1 MNSIA
6 TQKRTDS
13 DFSGAL
19 LARLQT
25 VIATAILALL
35 LITFRP
41 FAVPGSAGTVS
52 QGGDLVNQLGFGAV
66 GLISIFSMLTLANA
80 EVLKKLFSPWW
91 VLLIGFA
98 FLSVLTAASPEV
110 AFRGLLFTF
119 MAASGILAVLTLPSG
134 ADGFQRVV
142 VTVSVLVLVVCYAG
156 LFAYPDI
163 AKHTGASLEPEHA
176 GLWRG
181 LYTHKNIA
189 GPVMAV
195 ITFFGIYVLRRGS
208 WITGLGICTFGLL
221 FVANTGSKTSA
232 GLVPLVILLV
242 TVPGVF
248 GVRRLAGSVVFITI
262 VMTILSTIGTELFP
276 PLRALRETFAPELT
290 YTGRTEIWKFGL
302 QNLFDRPLLGFGF
315 ESFWLSPFVKA
326 QEPGFEALWDVRGII
341 HGHNG
346 YLDIAINMGIP
357 AFCVAIVAMLIEPV
371 RNYGRCIG
379 RRENIVMADLF
390 MMIFTFT
397 ALNACLESFFF
408 RRADPVW
415 LMFVL
420 AVFGLRLTARFVV
433 PSKPL

>member
-6 TQKRTDS
+6 TQKRTDTELTS
-13 DFSGAL
+13 EL

-25 VIATAILALL
+25 VIATVVLALL
-35 LITFRP
+35 LITFKP
-41 FAVPGSAGTVS
+41 FVVPANPGTIVE
-52 QGGDLVNQLGFGAV
+52 GGDLVNQLGFGAV
-66 GLISIFSMLTLANA
+66 GLVSVFSMMTLGNV
-80 EVLKKLFSPWW
+80 EVVKKLFSPSWL
-91 VLLIGFA
+91 LLIGFA
-98 FLSVLTAASPEV
+98 FLSVLTASAPET
-110 AFRGLLFTF
+110 ALRGLLFTL

-134 ADGFQRVV
+134 ADGFQRVLV
-142 VTVSVLVLVVCYAG
+142 VVSVLVLALCYYG
-156 LFAYPDI
+156 LYAYPDI
-163 AKHTGASLEPEHA
+163 AKHTTLSREPEHA

-195 ITFFGIYVLRRGS
+195 ITFIGIYVLRRGS
-208 WITGLGICTFGLL
+208 WFIGLSLCVFGLL

-248 GVRRLAGSVVFITI
+248 GVRRLAASVVFVTI
-262 VMTILSTIGTELFP
+262 ILTILGTIGTELFA
-276 PLRALRETFAPELT
+276 PLRALRDTLAPDLT

-302 QNLFDRPLLGFGF
+302 QNLYDRPLFGFGF
-315 ESFWLSPFVKA
+315 ESFWLSPFVKG

-357 AFCVAIVAMLIEPV
+357 AFCVAMMAMMIEPV
-371 RNYGRCIG
+371 RNYGRCIST
-379 RRENIVMADLF
+379 RENIVMADLF

-420 AVFGLRLTARFVV
+420 SVFGLRLTARYIV
-433 PSKPL
+433 PSKA

>member
-13 DFSGAL
+13 DITTEL

-25 VIATAILALL
+25 VIAACIFALL
-35 LITFRP
+35 LVTFKP
-41 FAVPGSAGTVS
+41 FATFDAAAATQ

-66 GLISIFSMLTLANA
+66 GLVSIASMMMLANA
-80 EVLKKLFSPWW
+80 DVLKKLISPSW
-91 VLLIGFA
+91 LLLLAFA
-98 FLSVLTAASPEV
+98 VISVGTAASPD
-110 AFRGLLFTF
+110 AALRGLLFTF
-119 MAASGILAVLTLPSG
+119 MAMSGVLAVLTLPSG
-134 ADGFQRVV
+134 ADGFQRVI
-142 VTVSVLVLVVCYAG
+142 TTGSMIVLLLCYAG
-156 LFAYPDI
+156 LALYPDI
-163 AKHTGASLEPEHA
+163 AKHTSFSLEPEHA

-195 ITFFGIYVLRRGS
+195 ITFFGIYAWRRGS
-208 WITGLGICTFGLL
+208 RLTGLVMCALGLL

-232 GLVPLVILLV
+232 ALVPLVILLV
-242 TVPGVF
+242 TIPGIF
-248 GVRRLAGSVVFITI
+248 GVRRLAASVVFVTI
-262 VMTILSTIGTELFP
+262 ISAILATIGTELFP
-276 PLRALRETFAPELT
+276 PLHALREMLAPELT
-290 YTGRTEIWKFGL
+290 YTGRTEIWRFGL
-302 QNLFDRPLLGFGF
+302 QNLMDRPFFGFGF
-315 ESFWLSPFVKA
+315 ESFWLSPFIKA
-326 QEPGFEALWDVRGII
+326 QEVGFESTWDVRGII

-357 AFCVAIVAMLIEPV
+357 AFCVGMMALLIEPV
-371 RNYGRCIG
+371 RNYGRCINT
-379 RRENIVMADLF
+379 RENIVMADLF

-420 AVFGLRLTARFVV
+420 GVFGLRLTSRFVV
-433 PSKPL
+433 PSKA

>member
-13 DFSGAL
+13 DVTTEL

-25 VIATAILALL
+25 VIAACILALL
-35 LITFRP
+35 LVTFKP
-41 FAVPGSAGTVS
+41 FATFDAKVAA
-52 QGGDLVNQLGFGAV
+52 QEGGDLVNQLGFGGV
-66 GLISIFSMLTLANA
+66 GLVSIASMMVLVSAD
-80 EVLKKLFSPWW
+80 VLKKLISPWW
-91 VLLIGFA
+91 LVLMIFA
-98 FLSVLTAASPEV
+98 VISVFTAASPD
-110 AFRGLLFTF
+110 AALRGLMFTI
-119 MAASGILAVLTLPSG
+119 MAMSGVLAALTLPSG
-134 ADGFQRVV
+134 ADGFQRVI
-142 VTVSVLVLVVCYAG
+142 TCASFIVLSLCYAG
-156 LFAYPDI
+156 LVLYPDI
-163 AKHTGASLEPEHA
+163 AKHTSFSLEPEHA

-195 ITFFGIYVLRRGS
+195 ITFFGIYAWRRGS
-208 WITGLGICTFGLL
+208 RLTGLTLCVLGLL

-232 GLVPLVILLV
+232 ALVPLVILLV
-242 TVPGVF
+242 TVPGIF
-248 GVRRLAGSVVFITI
+248 GVRRLAASIVFAVI
-262 VMTILSTIGTELFP
+262 VSALLATIGTELFP
-276 PLRALRETFAPELT
+276 PLKALRELFAPDLT

-302 QNLFDRPLLGFGF
+302 QNLMDRPLFGFGF
-315 ESFWLSPFVKA
+315 ESFWLSPFIKA
-326 QEPGFEALWDVRGII
+326 QEVGFESTWDVRGII

-357 AFCVAIVAMLIEPV
+357 AFCVAMMALLIEPV
-371 RNYGRCIG
+371 RNYGRCINT
-379 RRENIVMADLF
+379 RENIVMADLF

-420 AVFGLRLTARFVV
+420 GVFGLRLTSRFVV
-433 PSKPL
+433 PSKA